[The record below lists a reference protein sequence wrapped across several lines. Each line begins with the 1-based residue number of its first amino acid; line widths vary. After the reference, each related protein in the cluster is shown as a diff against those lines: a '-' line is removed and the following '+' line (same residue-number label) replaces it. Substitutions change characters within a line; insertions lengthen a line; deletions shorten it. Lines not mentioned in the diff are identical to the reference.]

1 MKKFQKFRQK
11 CIYRDVHRCSYW
23 TENTQCHFLA
33 CPLFSPRLSDEKK
46 QAIQKKMTDS
56 VIFNVE
62 DFDRVKTSIQDLI
75 NEVRGTNPI
84 YSSYSSEKAQTAIS
98 VESPIHRM
106 QCIAC
111 GEIITDDK
119 FITIRDPSGVLI
131 YVHSKGECD
140 PRKATIPE
148 IREKWLKS
156 HTSDQ

>member
-1 MKKFQKFRQK
+1 
-11 CIYRDVHRCSYW
+11 
-23 TENTQCHFLA
+23 
-33 CPLFSPRLSDEKK
+33 
-46 QAIQKKMTDS
+46 MTDS
-56 VIFNVE
+56 VIFSVE

-75 NEVRGTNPI
+75 NEVRDTNPI
-84 YSSYSSEKAQTAIS
+84 YSSYSNEKTRTTIS
-98 VESPIHRM
+98 VASPVHRM

-119 FITIRDPSGVLI
+119 YITIRDPSGVLI

-140 PRKATIPE
+140 PRKASIPE